1 MAAVDTE
8 EPKIH
13 PQNLRRK
20 RKKERLIKQGY
31 RRSERD
37 DARRVAARAFL
48 LGIPLDRHLQRR
60 TGATTSETSIAPRS
74 PGPLSVSSKQSRNML
89 GEGTSV
95 QTGPSV
101 SELSGRLQDMLDTL
115 PQRNPS
121 PSKGLERQFDT
132 PIPPYPLLASRSLLS
147 FDSHEL
153 MQTPAHRRQQYGHTK
168 WHTVASEPSTP
179 GVHVHVQYGFP
190 PLELLGSSRCVF
202 TIPAGYSKTKTLI
215 LFLLSRLVFV
225 ARRLHGCTPF
235 AIHSV
240 LPYNK
245 FRFSPR
251 TALSIF
257 IPRCPSQPLLCTLT
271 SKGCIGCL
279 GMKHWWFICCHS
291 PAGWNI
297 PDHEKELARG
307 QPVYLCSLNWTGLSW
322 VTATLSVLC
331 SHSLHNA

>member
-13 PQNLRRK
+13 PQNVRRK
-20 RKKERLIKQGY
+20 RRKERLIKQGY

-60 TGATTSETSIAPRS
+60 TGATTSEASIVPRS
-74 PGPLSVSSKQSRNML
+74 PGPLSVSSRQSRNLL
-89 GEGTSV
+89 GESTFV

-121 PSKGLERQFDT
+121 PSKGPERQFDT
-132 PIPPYPLLASRSLLS
+132 PIPAYPLLASRSLLS

-153 MQTPAHRRQQYGHTK
+153 MQTPAHKRQQYSNTK
-168 WHTVASEPSTP
+168 WHVASEPSTP
-179 GVHVHVQYGFP
+179 GLHVHVQYGIP
-190 PLELLGSSRCVF
+190 PLELLGSSRYVF
-202 TIPAGYSKTKTLI
+202 TIPAGYSGAKAII

-225 ARRLHGCTPF
+225 AHGFHGCTPF

-251 TALSIF
+251 TAISIL
-257 IPRCPSQPLLCTLT
+257 ILRCPSHHHAFALCTDKQRL
-271 SKGCIGCL
+271 
-279 GMKHWWFICCHS
+279 
-291 PAGWNI
+291 
-297 PDHEKELARG
+297 
-307 QPVYLCSLNWTGLSW
+307 Y
-322 VTATLSVLC
+322 
-331 SHSLHNA
+331 

>member
-202 TIPAGYSKTKTLI
+202 TIPAGYSETKTLI

-257 IPRCPSQPLLCTLT
+257 IPRHPSHHHAFALYTDKQRLYWVPGDDALVVHLLSLSCRMEYTRPRERTRARTT
-271 SKGCIGCL
+271 SLSLQLELDGIEL
-279 GMKHWWFICCHS
+279 GDS
-291 PAGWNI
+291 NT
-297 PDHEKELARG
+297 
-307 QPVYLCSLNWTGLSW
+307 VS
-322 VTATLSVLC
+322 SVQ
-331 SHSLHNA
+331 S